1 MKANVLMAFYY
12 NKNCSESSL
21 NFLPPIPLN
30 KPLFVGG
37 GLGLNSRSRDEE
49 IASFGVPSTEKVT
62 TSDISWIFVK
72 IQEVL

>member
-1 MKANVLMAFYY
+1 MAFYY

-21 NFLPPIPLN
+21 NFLPPSIPLN

-49 IASFGVPSTEKVT
+49 IASFGDPSTEKVT
-62 TSDISWIFVK
+62 TSDISWMFVK